1 MPIGV
6 IYDNSEIFVTD
17 IQASKVRKVTLV
29 QSTAPTPTPQPTT
42 VAPTTNTATPISSSP
57 TTTAVPTMVTST
69 TASPTTTA
77 QQTTTAT
84 PTSSTTTATPSLII
98 ATTTPSP
105 TTTSAPTS
113 SPTTVTPATTSPTT
127 SAPSATVTPT
137 TTRAPSPTI
146 IGPTTAPT
154 IVTLKSEVV
163 ATVTG
168 NVTLIPQPSGADQAV
183 LFVTDDGKTKS
194 QINVSPPAYTVVKE
208 GIITGATLSL
218 DIVSLGA
225 PVTIEVVAVDENK
238 NIIARVVVQATK
250 AGTLPVDISSLFS
263 NARRL
268 EQVVIGGKAISFTMN
283 VLTPNV
289 PVSISTKTTTVSL
302 SVVTPAT
309 QKPTLSSAST
319 IGLAATTIFISTLI
333 LV

>member
-1 MPIGV
+1 
-6 IYDNSEIFVTD
+6 VTP
-17 IQASKVRKVTLV
+17 A
-29 QSTAPTPTPQPTT
+29 TA
-42 VAPTTNTATPISSSP
+42 
-57 TTTAVPTMVTST
+57 
-69 TASPTTTA
+69 
-77 QQTTTAT
+77 
-84 PTSSTTTATPSLII
+84 
-98 ATTTPSP
+98 SP
-105 TTTSAPTS
+105 TTTSAPT
-113 SPTTVTPATTSPTT
+113 PVA
-127 SAPSATVTPT
+127 PT
-137 TTRAPSPTI
+137 TTRSPSPTI

-154 IVTLKSEVV
+154 IVTLKTEVL

-168 NVTLIPQPSGADQAV
+168 NVTLIPQPSGVDQAV

-225 PVTIEVVAVDENK
+225 PVTIEVVAIDENK
-238 NIIARVVVQATK
+238 NVVARVVVQATK

-309 QKPTLSSAST
+309 QKPTLSSASA
-319 IGLAATTIFISTLI
+319 IGLAATVLVVIATLI